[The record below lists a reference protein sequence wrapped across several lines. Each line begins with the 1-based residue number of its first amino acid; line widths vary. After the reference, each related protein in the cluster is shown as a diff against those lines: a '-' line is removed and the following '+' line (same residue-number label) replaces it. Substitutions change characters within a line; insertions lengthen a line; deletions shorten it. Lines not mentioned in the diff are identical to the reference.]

1 MASVNFQGRGRRQR
15 IPYSH
20 YAPLRVTD
28 EKPLFKVLA
37 NDAVPQ
43 GLSGV
48 KKDQQIGYWNEQV
61 RWRMRRGERVD
72 LPSNWHFY
80 YLGTG
85 PHSEIPFRKRTEGV
99 YWVALAGS
107 KTEPTNLGE
116 RKPSAK
122 PIEPEFKSGLPSN
135 VEIVEPTTPQNS
147 RANSRSR
154 SRGPQSRNSNSR
166 SDSQSRNI
174 NKKDQNRSQSNRN
187 QSKGRNQSSNRNQ
200 SNDRDSGS
208 SKDDLIAA
216 VREALQSLGIGQ
228 NPEKPKQQQKQQVKS
243 GNKSG
248 KNTPKAKSRSNSAS
262 RPEQKDKPEWRRTPI
277 GDDTVESCFGS
288 RGGFRNFGDSEM
300 LQKGVQASGYAQMAS
315 LVPST
320 SALLFGGNVAVKELA
335 DDVEITYTYKMTVP
349 KDDPNLALFLAQVDA
364 YKNGSAKP
372 QRVKKQKR
380 AKSPAPPTQAEGN
393 LPNDQEGEEP
403 IYDDVANVRNQ
414 ENGEVTQFEMV
425 NEVFAN
431 DTSSSTA

>member
-15 IPYSH
+15 IPYSF
-20 YAPLRVTD
+20 YAPLRVVD

-43 GLSGV
+43 GLPKV
-48 KKDQQIGYWNEQV
+48 KKEQQIGYWNEQI

-85 PHSEIPFRKRTEGV
+85 PHSEVPFKKRTEGV
-99 YWVALAGS
+99 YWVALAGA

-116 RKPSAK
+116 RKPSMK
-122 PIEPEFKSGLPSN
+122 PLEPEFKSGLPNN
-135 VEIVEPTTPQNS
+135 VEVVEPTTPQNS

-154 SRGPQSRNSNSR
+154 SRGPQSRNSSNSR
-166 SDSQSRNI
+166 NDSQSRNN
-174 NKKDQNRSQSNRN
+174 NKKDQGRNQSNRN

-200 SNDRDSGS
+200 SNDRDTGS

-216 VREALQSLGIGQ
+216 VKDALLSLGIGQ
-228 NPEKPKQQQKQQVKS
+228 NSDKPKQQQKQQIKS
-243 GNKSG
+243 SNKSG
-248 KNTPKAKSRSNSAS
+248 KNTPKSKSRSNSAS
-262 RPEQKDKPEWRRTPI
+262 RTDQKDKPEWRRTPI
-277 GDDTVESCFGS
+277 GDDTVEVCFGS

-300 LQKGVQASGYAQMAS
+300 LQNGVHASGYAQIAG

-320 SALLFGGNVAVKELA
+320 AALLFGGNVFVKELA

-372 QRVKKQKR
+372 QRVKKQR
-380 AKSPAPPTQAEGN
+380 RSKSPAPPVQTESTD
-393 LPNDQEGEEP
+393 DQDGDDP
-403 IYDDVANVRNQ
+403 IYDDVANVRSQ
-414 ENGEVTQFEMV
+414 VDGDGTQFEMV

-431 DTSSSTA
+431 ETSSSTA

>member
-20 YAPLRVTD
+20 YAPLRVVD

-43 GLSGV
+43 GLPKV
-48 KKDQQIGYWNEQV
+48 KKEQQIGYWNEQV

-85 PHSEIPFRKRTEGV
+85 PHSEVPFRKRTEGV
-99 YWVALAGS
+99 YWVALAGA

-116 RKPSAK
+116 RKPSVK
-122 PIEPEFKSGLPSN
+122 PIEPEFKSGLPNN
-135 VEIVEPTTPQNS
+135 VEVVEPTTPQNS

-154 SRGPQSRNSNSR
+154 SRGPQSRNSSNSR
-166 SDSQSRNI
+166 NDSQSRNN
-174 NKKDQNRSQSNRN
+174 NKKDQGRNQSNRN

-216 VREALQSLGIGQ
+216 VKDALLSLGIGQ
-228 NPEKPKQQQKQQVKS
+228 SSDKPKQQQKQQVKS
-243 GNKSG
+243 SNKSG
-248 KNTPKAKSRSNSAS
+248 KNTPKSKSRSNSAS
-262 RPEQKDKPEWRRTPI
+262 RTDQKDKPEWRRTPI
-277 GDDTVESCFGS
+277 GDDTVEVCFGS

-300 LQKGVQASGYAQMAS
+300 MQNGVHASGYAQVAS
-315 LVPST
+315 LVPSV

-372 QRVKKQKR
+372 QRVKKQR
-380 AKSPAPPTQAEGN
+380 RSKSPAPPAQTDFTD
-393 LPNDQEGEEP
+393 DQDGDDP
-403 IYDDVANVRNQ
+403 IYDDVANVRSQ
-414 ENGEVTQFEMV
+414 VDGDGTQFEMV

-431 DTSSSTA
+431 ETSSSTA